1 MTISFALLE
10 DDMVPI
16 QMMKPIAKHPPQRPL
31 IPFMKESTEC
41 NYLVMFFIIGVI
53 LLAFADQLK

>member
-1 MTISFALLE
+1 MSISFSLLE

-16 QMMKPIAKHPPQRPL
+16 QMMKPIAKYPPQRP
-31 IPFMKESTEC
+31 IPFMNESTEC

-53 LLAFADQLK
+53 LLAFVDQLK